1 MRDLGP
7 ATRLDNT
14 RPCSLSGCASR
25 ASQPMG
31 TARSKAEPKATSLG
45 RYPGAA
51 SRKGSGSMFWKS
63 QGGGPWGS
71 GPRGGGPWGG
81 NRGSGG
87 GPGPR
92 GRGPQ
97 PPDFEDL
104 LRRSQDRF
112 RRVLPGGFGTGTG
125 IAVVVIAVLVI
136 WLASGF
142 YRVLPDEVGVVLRF
156 GAYDRTTQPGLNY
169 HLPSPIETVL
179 TPSVTRVNRTE
190 IGYRSGETETGQAGV
205 RQEPEEALMLTGDE
219 NIVDINFTVFWVIN
233 DAKAYLFNIRDPE
246 LTVKSAAESAMREVV
261 GETPIAQALAEGRG
275 KIETD
280 TQSLLQGILN
290 TYSAGIELT
299 QLQLLRVDP
308 PAPVIDA
315 FRDVQRALAD
325 RERLRNEAESYRND
339 IIPRAR
345 GDAVRIKQEAE
356 AYRQEITARAQG
368 DADRFLSVYNAFK
381 LAQDVTQQRLYLETM
396 EEILKNSNKVI
407 IDKSAQGANGV
418 LPYLPLPAL
427 GAGHGTAGASPSGN
441 APGNGSG
448 VGGPSSGGTQSAAPA
463 VPPLRRQ

>member
-1 MRDLGP
+1 
-7 ATRLDNT
+7 
-14 RPCSLSGCASR
+14 
-25 ASQPMG
+25 
-31 TARSKAEPKATSLG
+31 
-45 RYPGAA
+45 
-51 SRKGSGSMFWKS
+51 MFWKS
-63 QGGGPWGS
+63 QGGGGGPWGS

-81 NRGSGG
+81 NRGG
-87 GPGPR
+87 GPSPR

-97 PPDFEDL
+97 PPDFEEL
-104 LRRSQDRF
+104 LRRGQDRF

-125 IAVVVIAVLVI
+125 IAIVVLGILVI

-156 GAYDRTTQPGLNY
+156 GAYNRTTQPGLNY
-169 HLPSPIETVL
+169 HLPSPIEKAL

-190 IGYRSGETETGQAGV
+190 IGYRSAEGTTARGV
-205 RQEPEEALMLTGDE
+205 GTRQVPEEALMLTGDE
-219 NIVDINFTVFWVIN
+219 NIVDINFTVFWVIKN
-233 DAKAYLFNIRDPE
+233 AQAYLFNIRDPDA
-246 LTVKSAAESAMREVV
+246 TVKSAAESAMREVV
-261 GETPIAQALAEGRG
+261 GETPIAQALSEGRG

-280 TQSLLQGILN
+280 TQHLLQGILDA
-290 TYSAGIELT
+290 YGAGIELT

-339 IIPRAR
+339 IVPRAR

-356 AYRQEITARAQG
+356 AYRQEIIARAQG
-368 DADRFLSVYNAFK
+368 DADRFLSVYKAFK
-381 LAQDVTQQRLYLETM
+381 VSQDVTQQRLYLETM

-407 IDKSAQGANGV
+407 IDKSAQGESGV

-427 GAGHGTAGASPSGN
+427 GSGQGAVGAAPAGNTGTVP
-441 APGNGSG
+441 
-448 VGGPSSGGTQSAAPA
+448 GGTQPPGPA
-463 VPPLRRQ
+463 VSSVRHQ

>member
-1 MRDLGP
+1 
-7 ATRLDNT
+7 
-14 RPCSLSGCASR
+14 
-25 ASQPMG
+25 
-31 TARSKAEPKATSLG
+31 
-45 RYPGAA
+45 
-51 SRKGSGSMFWKS
+51 MFWQS

-81 NRGSGG
+81 NRGSG
-87 GPGPR
+87 PSPR

-97 PPDFEDL
+97 PPDFEEL

-125 IAVVVIAVLVI
+125 IAIVAIAIVVI

-156 GAYDRTTQPGLNY
+156 GAYNRTTQPGLNY
-169 HLPSPIETVL
+169 HLPVPIESVL
-179 TPSVTRVNRTE
+179 RPSVTRVNRTE
-190 IGYRSGETETGQAGV
+190 IGYRNAEGPTRGPAS
-205 RQEPEEALMLTGDE
+205 RQVPEEALMLTGDE
-219 NIVDINFTVFWVIN
+219 NIVDVNFTVFWVVK
-233 DAKAYLFNIRDPE
+233 DARSYLFNIRGPE
-246 LTVKSAAESAMREVV
+246 ATVKSAAESAMREVV
-261 GETPIAQALAEGRG
+261 GETPIAQALSEGRG
-275 KIETD
+275 KIESD
-280 TQSLLQGILN
+280 TQGLLQGILN
-290 TYSAGIELT
+290 AYSAGIEVT
-299 QLQLLRVDP
+299 QLQLLKVDP

-345 GDAVRIKQEAE
+345 GDAVRIKQEAD
-356 AYRQEITARAQG
+356 AYRQEIMARAQG

-381 LAQDVTQQRLYLETM
+381 VSQDVTIQRLYLETM
-396 EEILKNSNKVI
+396 EEVLKNSNKVI
-407 IDKSAQGANGV
+407 IDKTAEGGTGV

-427 GAGHGTAGASPSGN
+427 GSHGTASGPSGGSTAGSSS
-441 APGNGSG
+441 APGSAAS
-448 VGGPSSGGTQSAAPA
+448 GGPAPPMPA